1 MAFSPFRVLLFSA
14 GLSTDDAN
22 PDAGSLG
29 SFCLSRL
36 QLFAHMKTEKS
47 LWYLL
52 AILVLGLSF
61 VALSGCASSGVGV
74 IPPVTQQPTGQE
86 KTGKFVW
93 FDLLTDDV
101 EAAKRFY
108 GGLFGWRFEATDHP
122 RYTLV
127 KRGGKPI
134 AGIVAAKEG
143 SAKQSGGRWL
153 ASLSVPDVA
162 AAVDLVRAKGGAVHE
177 GPEMVAGRGVMA
189 IVSDPQG
196 AQLILLRSRNGD
208 PVDAHPSFNEW
219 MWIELW
225 THDKEA
231 AVDFYRALAG
241 YEGTV
246 IGDGGGGR
254 YQLLLRDGI
263 PRAGVVQ
270 LPWSDV
276 RPTWAPYVRV
286 ADPAAIAKKAKALG
300 GRVFLDPSPDFEK
313 GTIAIIVDPT
323 GGVVIV
329 QRWSGL
335 AFRGGA
341 PK

>member
-1 MAFSPFRVLLFSA
+1 
-14 GLSTDDAN
+14 
-22 PDAGSLG
+22 
-29 SFCLSRL
+29 
-36 QLFAHMKTEKS
+36 MKTEKS

-52 AILVLGLSF
+52 AMLMLGWSF
-61 VALSGCASSGVGV
+61 VALSGCASSGVGG
-74 IPPVTQQPTGQE
+74 IPAVTQQQTGQE

-127 KRGGKPI
+127 KQGGKPI
-134 AGIVAAKEG
+134 AGIVAAKES

-162 AAVDLVRAKGGAVHE
+162 AAVDLVRARGGRVYEA
-177 GPEMVAGRGVMA
+177 PRRIADRGVMA

-196 AQLILLRSRNGD
+196 AQLVLLRSRNGD
-208 PVDAHPSFNEW
+208 PLDAHPSFNEW

-225 THDKEA
+225 THDREA

-241 YEGTV
+241 YESRV
-246 IGDGGGGR
+246 IGDGDGGR
-254 YQLLLRDGI
+254 YHLLMRDGV

-270 LPWSDV
+270 LPWRDV

-286 ADPAAIAKKAKALG
+286 ADPGEIARKAKALG
-300 GRVFLDPSPDFEK
+300 GRVFLEPSPDFEK

-329 QRWSGL
+329 QRWSGMGMREGL
-335 AFRGGA
+335 
-341 PK
+341 

>member
-1 MAFSPFRVLLFSA
+1 
-14 GLSTDDAN
+14 
-22 PDAGSLG
+22 
-29 SFCLSRL
+29 
-36 QLFAHMKTEKS
+36 MKTEKS
-47 LWYLL
+47 LWYLPAML
-52 AILVLGLSF
+52 MLGLFF
-61 VALSGCASSGVGV
+61 VALSGCASSGTEL
-74 IPPVTQQPTGQE
+74 IPPVTQQPTE
-86 KTGKFVW
+86 HETTGKFVW
-93 FDLLTDDV
+93 FDLLTDDA

-127 KRGGKPI
+127 KHGEKPI
-134 AGIVAAKEG
+134 AGIVAAKES
-143 SAKQSGGRWL
+143 SAKESGGRWL

-162 AAVDLVRAKGGAVHE
+162 AAVDLVRAKGGVVHE
-177 GPEMVAGRGVMA
+177 EPRKIADRGVMA
-189 IVSDPQG
+189 IVTDPQG
-196 AQLILLRSRNGD
+196 AQLVLLRSDSGD
-208 PVDAHPSFNEW
+208 PVDAHPPVDEW

-225 THDKEA
+225 THDTEA

-241 YEGTV
+241 YEDTV

-254 YQLLLRDGI
+254 YRLLLRDGV

-300 GRVFLDPSPDFEK
+300 GRVFLEPSPDFEK
-313 GTIAIIVDPT
+313 GTISIIMDPT

-335 AFRGGA
+335 GVREGL
-341 PK
+341 

>member
-1 MAFSPFRVLLFSA
+1 
-14 GLSTDDAN
+14 
-22 PDAGSLG
+22 
-29 SFCLSRL
+29 
-36 QLFAHMKTEKS
+36 MKTEKS

-52 AILVLGLSF
+52 AMPMLGLSF

-74 IPPVTQQPTGQE
+74 IPSVTQSPTGQE

-108 GGLFGWRFEATDHP
+108 GGVFGWRFEATAHP

-127 KRGGKPI
+127 KQGGNPI
-134 AGIVAAKEG
+134 AGIVAAKEH
-143 SAKQSGGRWL
+143 SAKEPGGRWL
-153 ASLSVPDVA
+153 ALLSVPDVA

-177 GPEMVAGRGVMA
+177 GPRRVADRGIMA

-196 AQLILLRSRNGD
+196 AQLVLLRSENGD
-208 PVDAHPSFNEW
+208 PIDAHPSLNEW

-225 THDKEA
+225 THSREA
-231 AVDFYRALAG
+231 AVDFYQALAG
-241 YEGTV
+241 YEDTV
-246 IGDGGGGR
+246 IGDGSGDH
-254 YQLLLRDGI
+254 YHLLMRNGV
-263 PRAGVVQ
+263 PRAGIVQ
-270 LPWSDV
+270 LPWRDV

-286 ADPAAIAKKAKALG
+286 ADPGAIAKKAKTLG
-300 GRVFLDPSPDFEK
+300 GRVFLEPSPDFEK

-329 QRWSGL
+329 QRWSGMGMTEGL
-335 AFRGGA
+335 
-341 PK
+341 